1 MIALHGL
8 WSSADTLCIWGEDGA
23 RNGALRRRG
32 GRPAKVPRTRPH
44 PFALDADALRA
55 ALGAIGSDPAGLSAG
70 LVTLILPT
78 APTGP
83 QPSPHLMLDGVA
95 PSEGLRL
102 GPWELPVLAAA
113 PAGAIDLLVSVPEG
127 PPAGSGVAIG
137 HSLPFL
143 ATIANLALATVA
155 AGQVLPAL
163 VGAVHE
169 GLAGRWRPVLT
180 TPEARERIAILTA
193 GMPAV
198 CRAEPVGGALTG
210 RPPGDILASMLACL
224 VDAAARRSLGPG
236 GLGVK
241 SRGPVSSAAAR
252 TWTRTLE
259 AGDGAIPEATR
270 RGQGAQLT
278 ALRTR
283 LDAWSRPA
291 FAPAASGLRA
301 CFRLSAP
308 PAEDNGDGPGRD
320 QNGHPRA
327 ARAASNGHANLAGA
341 WRLEFLLQSMED
353 RSMIVPAS
361 QVWSS
366 GNQMRWAEAGGE
378 NTRQDPAET
387 LLAALGRAS
396 RLYPPLQPALRTA
409 RPQACNLDAAEAYG
423 FLAQATPLL
432 EQAGFGVFVPPWWS
446 KRSARLGAKLTV
458 RPKQEGGSGSPSLLG
473 VNGICAYEW
482 KVAIGEQTLTVAE
495 LERLAALKA
504 PLVQVRGQWVELR
517 SEEVAAALRFFRSA
531 ARTGEMSLA
540 EAMAIGLGAKPGDTG
555 LPVVGITAEG
565 ALADLMNPD
574 AGGPQRQY
582 QEVAVPEGLVAT
594 LRPYQQRGLSW
605 LAFHDGLGLGACL
618 ADDMGLGKTIQLLS
632 LLLAEREQ
640 PSLGNRATTG
650 DGGPAGRAGRRSAS
664 GRTRGGVRQKPTLL
678 VCPMSLVSNWER
690 EAARFAPALA
700 VHVHHGNERLSGA
713 RFAATARKADLV
725 LTTYALATRDRDLL
739 AGVAWRRVVLDE
751 AQNIK
756 NRTARQTQAIVSVPA
771 ERRVALTGTPVENRL
786 SDLWSIMDFLNPGL
800 LGDAR
805 DFRSRFALPVER
817 FGDEDAASRLKR
829 LTGPFILRRLKT
841 DRAIIADLPDKVEMK
856 VFCNLTREQA
866 TLYQAVVDDMLER
879 IEESEGIER
888 KGLVLAT
895 MMKLKQV
902 CNHPAQML
910 GDRSPLPGRSGKLAR
925 LEEIL
930 EEVLAEGEKALV
942 FTQFAEMGGMLKPHL
957 QERLGSE
964 VWFLHGGTTKK
975 NRDELVSGF
984 QADGGPGVFLLSL
997 KAGGTGLN
1005 LTAAN
1010 HVIHF
1015 DRWWNPAVENQATD
1029 RAFRIGQRRNVQVR
1043 KFVCAGTLEERI
1055 DQMIERK
1062 RNLAE
1067 RIVGAGEAW
1076 LTELSTD
1083 QLRELITL
1091 SADAVSEG

>member
-1 MIALHGL
+1 MTLHGL
-8 WSSADTLCIWGEDGA
+8 WSSAETLCLWGEDGA
-23 RNGALRRRG
+23 HYVPLRRPG

-44 PFALDADALRA
+44 PYALGPEALRA
-55 ALGAIGSDPAGLSAG
+55 ALTTLGADPGSLAAGRIT
-70 LVTLILPT
+70 LVLPST
-78 APTGP
+78 PTGP
-83 QPSPHLMLDGVA
+83 QPSPHLMLESVPD
-95 PSEGLRL
+95 PESLTL
-102 GPWELPVLAAA
+102 GPWELPVLVAA
-113 PAGAIDLLVSVPEG
+113 PTDAIDLLVSLPEG
-127 PPAGSGVAIG
+127 SPSGGGVAVG

-143 ATIANLALATVA
+143 AAIANLALATVA
-155 AGQVLPAL
+155 AGHLLPSM
-163 VGAVHE
+163 VRSGE
-169 GLAGRWRPVLT
+169 GGLAGRWQPVLA
-180 TPEARERIAILTA
+180 TPEERDRVALLAA
-193 GMPAV
+193 GMPAA

-210 RPPGDILASMLACL
+210 RPPGEILAAMLAGL
-224 VDAAARRSLGPG
+224 VDATARRSLGTG
-236 GLGVK
+236 GVGAK
-241 SRGPVSSAAAR
+241 TRGPVSSAAAR
-252 TWTRTLE
+252 AWLRTLGSSE
-259 AGDGAIPEATR
+259 SAVPATTIKA
-270 RGQGAQLT
+270 QGPQFT

-283 LDAWSRPA
+283 LEAWSRPA
-291 FAPAASGLRA
+291 FAPAASGLRT
-301 CFRLSAP
+301 CFRLTAP
-308 PAEDNGDGPGRD
+308 ITGTAPVADTANSVATKRNGRSPAAPAAPKAHANGDG
-320 QNGHPRA
+320 
-327 ARAASNGHANLAGA
+327 S
-341 WRLEFLLQSMED
+341 WRLEFLLQSMQD
-353 RSMIVPAS
+353 RSLIVPAS

-366 GNQMRWAEAGGE
+366 GKRTVWAAGDAHAE
-378 NTRQDPAET
+378 DPAET
-387 LLAALGRAS
+387 LLAGLGRAS
-396 RLYPPLQPALRTA
+396 RLYPLLQPALRTA
-409 RPQACNLDAAEAYG
+409 RPQSCTLDAAEAYG
-423 FLAQATPLL
+423 FLSQATPLL
-432 EQAGFGVFVPPWWS
+432 EQAGFGVFVPPWWT
-446 KRSARLGAKLTV
+446 KRSARLGAKLSV
-458 RPKQEGGSGSPSLLG
+458 RPKQEGGTGARSLLG
-473 VNGICAYEW
+473 VDGICAYEW
-482 KVAIGEQTLTVAE
+482 QVAIGEETLTIAE
-495 LERLAALKA
+495 LERLAALKT

-517 SEEVAAALRFFRSA
+517 GDEIAAALRFFRSP
-531 ARTGEMSLA
+531 ARSGEMSLVD
-540 EAMAIGLGAKPGDTG
+540 AMAIGLGAKPGGAG
-555 LPVVGITAEG
+555 LPVVGIAAEG
-565 ALADLMNPD
+565 ALADFMNQEG
-574 AGGPQRQY
+574 ASPQRRY
-582 QEVAVPEGLVAT
+582 QEVPAPLGLVAT

-605 LAFHDGLGLGACL
+605 LAFHDSLGLGACL

-632 LLLAEREQ
+632 LLLAEREL
-640 PSLGNRATTG
+640 P
-650 DGGPAGRAGRRSAS
+650 PAGANGKTPRAPRRA
-664 GRTRGGVRQKPTLL
+664 RPTPTLL

-700 VHVHHGNERLSGA
+700 VHVHHGTERLSGA

-739 AGVAWRRVVLDE
+739 AGVAWRRMVLDE

-756 NRTARQTQAIVSVPA
+756 NRNARQTQAIVSIPA
-771 ERRVALTGTPVENRL
+771 DRRVALTGTPVENRL

-805 DFRSRFALPVER
+805 DFRTRFALPVER
-817 FGDEDAASRLKR
+817 FGDEDAASRLRR

-841 DRAIIADLPDKVEMK
+841 DRTIIADLPDKVEMQ

-866 TLYQAVVDDMLER
+866 TLYQAVVDDMLHR

-895 MMKLKQV
+895 MVKLKQV

-957 QERLGSE
+957 QERLGSQ
-964 VWFLHGGTTKK
+964 VSLLHGGTTKK
-975 NRDELVSGF
+975 ARDEMVAGF

-997 KAGGTGLN
+997 KAGGTGLT

-1043 KFVCAGTLEERI
+1043 KFICAGTLEERI

-1062 RNLAE
+1062 KNLAE
-1067 RIVGAGEAW
+1067 RIVGTGEAW